1 MEDNVT
7 KEEREEFQSPEQRSS
22 PKKKENL
29 EVIPDQHSDAT
40 HKTKQSKR
48 SVKSNKSGKSDFSD
62 KRQRLREAFEWD
74 KNVEYYKEEKKI
86 ENLNIDYEYKSE
98 EDSIFQEE
106 VKDEKR
112 ELYPLAS
119 QLKTIRTLFES
130 GENKKFFRDMVSR
143 FSEKSQS
150 YEMILKFKN
159 ILEKTDESSIT
170 ETVLPLTPDLV
181 DQMERRR
188 FIRKELKEN
197 QEDEIFCKANV
208 AVEKNLF
215 EFFIDIIAKSN

>member
-1 MEDNVT
+1 M
-7 KEEREEFQSPEQRSS
+7 
-22 PKKKENL
+22 
-29 EVIPDQHSDAT
+29 IPDQHSDAT

-86 ENLNIDYEYKSE
+86 ENLNIDYEYRSE

-106 VKDEKR
+106 VKEEKR
-112 ELYPLAS
+112 ELYPLAN
-119 QLKTIRTLFES
+119 QMKTIRTMFES
-130 GENKKFFRDMVSR
+130 SENKKYVRDMVSR

-170 ETVLPLTPDLV
+170 ETFHPLTPDLV
-181 DQMERRR
+181 D
-188 FIRKELKEN
+188 
-197 QEDEIFCKANV
+197 
-208 AVEKNLF
+208 
-215 EFFIDIIAKSN
+215 